1 LQREITLS
9 FYRSQARLA
18 QAQLAS
24 PDESELRISCSPVM
38 NPRNRS
44 KGGKAVVPG
53 PGGPAFILRALGHK
67 NYRLFFSGQSISLVG
82 TWMTRIATSW
92 LVYRLTG
99 SALLLGVVGFAG
111 QIPSF
116 ILAPFAG
123 VLVDR
128 WNRHRLLVATQAL
141 ALLQSLGMAVL
152 ALSGRI
158 KIWHIILLSIFQGL
172 INAFDMPARQAF
184 VVEMVE
190 KREDLANAIALNSS
204 MVNAARLLGPSL
216 GGVIIAAVGEG
227 WCFLLDAI
235 SYLAVIGSL
244 MAMTITPRM
253 VTATRDANIFQ
264 QLQEGWRY
272 ASRFAP
278 IRDVLLLLSLVSL
291 VGMPY
296 TVLMPVFANDILR
309 GGPSTLGL
317 LMAASGVGAL
327 IGALF
332 LAARKTVLGLGKF
345 IPLMAGAF
353 GAGLIVFSFSR
364 RLWLSLL
371 LMVVTGLGFMVQM
384 AASNTVLQTIVEEDK
399 RGRVMSFYTMAF
411 MGTAPF
417 GSLLAGSAAQRIGAP
432 HTLLIGGVG
441 CILGALWFATSLP
454 ALRRDV
460 RPIYVKIGILPEM
473 AAGIQH
479 TSELSVPPEG

>member
-1 LQREITLS
+1 
-9 FYRSQARLA
+9 
-18 QAQLAS
+18 
-24 PDESELRISCSPVM
+24 
-38 NPRNRS
+38 
-44 KGGKAVVPG
+44 
-53 PGGPAFILRALGHK
+53 
-67 NYRLFFSGQSISLVG
+67 
-82 TWMTRIATSW
+82 MTRIATSW

-99 SALLLGVVGFAG
+99 SALLLGAVGFAG

-116 ILAPFAG
+116 LLAPFAG

-128 WNRHRLLVATQAL
+128 WNRHRLLIATQVL
-141 ALLQSLGMAVL
+141 ALLQSLGL
-152 ALSGRI
+152 AILTLTGVVQ
-158 KIWHIILLSIFQGL
+158 IWHIILLSIFQGL

-190 KREDLANAIALNSS
+190 KREDLPNAIALNSS
-204 MVNAARLLGPSL
+204 MVNAARLLGPSI

-227 WCFLLDAI
+227 WCFMLDAI
-235 SYLAVIGSL
+235 SYLAVIASL
-244 MAMTITPRM
+244 LAMKITPRLTKQFKEARM
-253 VTATRDANIFQ
+253 LQ
-264 QLQEGWRY
+264 QLREGWKY

-278 IRDVLLLLSLVSL
+278 IRKVLMLLALVSL

-296 TVLMPVFANDILR
+296 TVLMPVFANEILH
-309 GGPSTLGL
+309 GGPNTLGL

-327 IGALF
+327 VGALL
-332 LAARKTVLGLGKF
+332 LAARKSVLGLGKY

-353 GAGLIVFSFSR
+353 GAGLIAFSFSR
-364 RLWLSLL
+364 ALWLSML
-371 LMVVTGLGFMVQM
+371 LMIVTGLGFMVQM

-417 GSLLAGSAAQRIGAP
+417 GSLLAGSVAARIGAP
-432 HTLLIGGVG
+432 RTLLFGGVG
-441 CILGALWFATSLP
+441 CIIGALWFATSLP

-473 AAGIQH
+473 AAGIQN
-479 TSELSVPPEG
+479 TSELSVPPET

>member
-1 LQREITLS
+1 
-9 FYRSQARLA
+9 
-18 QAQLAS
+18 
-24 PDESELRISCSPVM
+24 M
-38 NPRNRS
+38 
-44 KGGKAVVPG
+44 
-53 PGGPAFILRALGHK
+53 LRALGHK
-67 NYRLFFSGQSISLVG
+67 NYRLFFSGQSVSLVG

-128 WNRHRLLVATQAL
+128 WNRHRLLVATQVLSLVQSLAL
-141 ALLQSLGMAVL
+141 ALLALTGVIQIRHVIWLSVL
-152 ALSGRI
+152 
-158 KIWHIILLSIFQGL
+158 QGL

-190 KREDLANAIALNSS
+190 RREDLPNAIALNSS
-204 MVNAARLLGPSL
+204 MVNATRLLGPSL
-216 GGVIIAAVGEG
+216 GGIVIAAVGEG
-227 WCFLLDAI
+227 WCFLIDAV
-235 SYLAVIGSL
+235 SYVAVVASLLAMRV
-244 MAMTITPRM
+244 TPRM
-253 VTATRDANIFQ
+253 TEPVREANMLR
-264 QLQEGWRY
+264 QLREGFTY
-272 ASRFAP
+272 AARFAP
-278 IRDVLLLLSLVSL
+278 IRKVLMLLALVSL

-296 TVLMPVFANDILR
+296 TVLMPVFADEVLH
-309 GGPSTLGL
+309 GGPNTLGL

-327 IGALF
+327 VGAMF
-332 LAARKTVLGLGKF
+332 LAARKSVLGLGTL
-345 IPLMAGAF
+345 IPVTAAAF
-353 GAGLIVFSFSR
+353 GAGLIAFSFSR
-364 RLWLSLL
+364 VLWLSLA

-417 GSLLAGSAAQRIGAP
+417 GSLLAGSVAERIGAP
-432 HTLLIGGVG
+432 HTLLFGGLG
-441 CILGALWFATSLP
+441 CIAGALWFAFSLP

-460 RPIYVKIGILPEM
+460 RPIYVRIGVLPEM
-473 AAGIQH
+473 AAGIH
-479 TSELSVPPEG
+479 TTSELGVPPET

>member
-1 LQREITLS
+1 MRPTPEFDNKS
-9 FYRSQARLA
+9 GKS
-18 QAQLAS
+18 S
-24 PDESELRISCSPVM
+24 S
-38 NPRNRS
+38 S
-44 KGGKAVVPG
+44 KEGNGT
-53 PGGPAFILRALGHK
+53 GPAFMWRALGHR
-67 NYRLFFSGQSISLVG
+67 NYRLFFSGQSISLIG

-116 ILAPFAG
+116 ILAPLAG

-128 WNRHRLLVATQAL
+128 WNRHRLLVVTQVL
-141 ALLQSLGMAVL
+141 ALLQSLAMAAL
-152 ALSGRI
+152 ALTGFI
-158 KIWHIILLSIFQGL
+158 KIWHVIVLSVFQGL

-184 VVEMVE
+184 VIEMVD
-190 KREDLANAIALNSS
+190 KRADLSNAIALNSS

-216 GGVIIAAVGEG
+216 GGVVIAAVGEG
-227 WCFLLDAI
+227 WCFMIDAI
-235 SYLAVIGSL
+235 SYLPVIASL
-244 MAMTITPRM
+244 AAMTITPRM
-253 VTATRDANIFQ
+253 LKATNGANIYQ
-264 QLQEGWRY
+264 QLREGWSY
-272 ASRFAP
+272 AARFAP
-278 IRDVLLLLSLVSL
+278 IRNVLGLLALVSL

-296 TVLMPVFANDILR
+296 TVLMPVFANEVLH

-327 IGALF
+327 VGALF
-332 LAARKTVLGLGKF
+332 LAARRSVLGLGKL
-345 IPLMAGAF
+345 IPITATAF
-353 GAGLIVFSFSR
+353 GAGLLAFSFSR
-364 RLWLSLL
+364 VLWLSLT
-371 LMVVTGLGFMVQM
+371 LMIVTGLGFMVQM

-417 GSLLAGSAAQRIGAP
+417 GSLLAGSVAERIGAP
-432 HTLLIGGVG
+432 HTLLFGGIA
-441 CILGALWFATSLP
+441 CILGALWFARSLP

-473 AAGIQH
+473 AG
-479 TSELSVPPEG
+479 SDRKGGRP